1 MQKLLFAASTAFLRA
16 FGVTFLFAATGLLAA
31 PNQAALIALSWA
43 ALVASLVAGI
53 RAVQVF
59 IPGLS
64 FASLLPQPYAAWV
77 DSFARAFLASFLT
90 LLTGWLAAPDWSTWK
105 SAVLA
110 VLVGAGTSGVR
121 ALQGL
126 LTPGEAPATD
136 SGIVA
141 PPAPS

>member
-1 MQKLLFAASTAFLRA
+1 MQKLLYAAATAFLRA
-16 FGVTFLFAATGLLAA
+16 FGVTFLLAATGILAA
-31 PNQAALIALSWA
+31 PNQTALIALSWA
-43 ALVASLVAGI
+43 ALVASIVAGI

-64 FASLLPQPYAAWV
+64 FAALLAQPYAAWA
-77 DSFARAFLASFLT
+77 DAFTRAFLASLLT

-105 SAVLA
+105 SAILA

-126 LTPGEAPATD
+126 LTPGETPAAD
-136 SGIVA
+136 SGVVT
-141 PPAPS
+141 PTG